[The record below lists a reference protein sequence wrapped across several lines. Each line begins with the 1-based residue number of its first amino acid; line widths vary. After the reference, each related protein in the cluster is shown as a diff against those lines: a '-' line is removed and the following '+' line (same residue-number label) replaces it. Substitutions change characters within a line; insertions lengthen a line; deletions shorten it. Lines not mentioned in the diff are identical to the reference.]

1 MKMYAPFFQYPAL
14 VEHEDIDTWKVIDP
28 NSSIRTGDV
37 LLFSASGILSTVI
50 KTFSGSKWSHV
61 GMACWCELKMK
72 DGTVKTDLC
81 CYEMGSQPYTDL
93 LTRKIVEKGV
103 RLVRLADIAVMYD
116 LIAVRKIN
124 RNRKLNSNKTKKEKK
139 STSRTFEPLGSY
151 IKKRNRDRKTDIL
164 MEKLEDNDKGDE
176 EFIHRFSK
184 FMDKWKGT
192 PYCKSIFTL
201 FKSFTIK
208 AGIPKGEAICSQFVA
223 LILHDLKVH
232 QLKYDPSQLSPAHFA
247 DGSKAFPEDMF
258 LGKEKTVYK
267 DFDWL
272 NRRIGLVTV
281 LVIILII
288 VLVVLIFNSYKKSKK

>member
-28 NSSIRTGDV
+28 NSSIKTGDV

-72 DGTVKTDLC
+72 DGSVKTDLC

-116 LIAVRKIN
+116 LIAVRRIN
-124 RNRKLNSNKTKKEKK
+124 RDRKIKGTLDKKEKK
-139 STSRTFEPLGSY
+139 SMSRAFEPLESY
-151 IKKRNRDRKTDIL
+151 IMKRNRDKTTDIL
-164 MEKLEDNDKGDE
+164 IQKLEDDDGGDE
-176 EFIHRFSK
+176 EFIKRFSK

-201 FKSFTIK
+201 FRSFTFR
-208 AGIPKGEAICSQFVA
+208 AGIPKGEAVCSQFVA

-232 QLKYDPSQLSPAHFA
+232 HLKYDPSQLSPAHFA
-247 DGSKAFPEDMF
+247 NGSKAFPEDMF
-258 LGKEKTVYK
+258 LGPEQTVYK

-288 VLVVLIFNSYKKSKK
+288 VLLVLIYNSYKKKK